1 VIDESVLLEPGALES
16 EIPAFVDQC
25 LIDSTKKAEA
35 ERRCNVLKSDIF
47 KSKINV
53 LRVYVL
59 EIPNV
64 LIFLSQ
70 K

>member
-1 VIDESVLLEPGALES
+1 VIDESIQLEPGELES

-35 ERRCNVLKSDIF
+35 ERRCNILKSDIF
-47 KSKINV
+47 KSKINF
-53 LRVYVL
+53 LRVFV
-59 EIPNV
+59 PKRAD
-64 LIFLSQ
+64 FLV